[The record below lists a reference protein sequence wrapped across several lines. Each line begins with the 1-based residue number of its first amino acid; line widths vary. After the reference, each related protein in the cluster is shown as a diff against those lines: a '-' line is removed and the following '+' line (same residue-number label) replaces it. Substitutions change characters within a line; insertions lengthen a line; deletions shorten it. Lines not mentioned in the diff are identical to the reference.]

1 MGTVSK
7 RRCVAGNGRW
17 AERELQDGEQKLGL
31 GLALDVLNRELGLG
45 RRCSKVAAARVAGG
59 RPLHSS
65 QDKSRPSFKVRHQ
78 SAGQAGATAK

>member
-17 AERELQDGEQKLGL
+17 AERELQDGEQKLDL

-45 RRCSKVAAARVAGG
+45 RLLLEGGG
-59 RPLHSS
+59 RSNG
-65 QDKSRPSFKVRHQ
+65 PSCGR
-78 SAGQAGATAK
+78 A